1 MNTENLDAVAEEEEL
16 DTNLEEET
24 PEEEVELD
32 EEGNPITPEVEA
44 WMEEEEEQDSSGVPL
59 GAHIKMKN
67 KLKGRLS
74 DQKAESELEIEKL
87 RAENAALK
95 AGTVKTQAP
104 TPTARPKRPRAD
116 DFDTDEAYDKA
127 MDVYEDSLLQTHF
140 ERAEQTK
147 TIKTT
152 QAQAQEALT
161 QSVDDHYTRAAK
173 LQESKGIDPTIFSRA
188 DNTVRSAIEAIRPG
202 QGDLLTDQLIQT
214 LEDGSEMVMY
224 NLGVN
229 KSRRD
234 ALISALASDPSGLKA
249 VAYVAGLKTKLT
261 LNTTQRRS
269 AAKKPASE
277 VDGDIPPNAKAGAL
291 KRKYDAIHKKNGGG
305 QEAYNI
311 RKEARKMGVD
321 TSSW

>member
-1 MNTENLDAVAEEEEL
+1 MVDENLAVLEEEEL
-16 DTNLEEET
+16 EANLDEET
-24 PEEEVELD
+24 PEVEAELD
-32 EEGNPITPEVEA
+32 EEGNPITPEIEA

-74 DQKAESELEIEKL
+74 DQKAESELELEKL

-95 AGTVKTQAP
+95 AGTVKTQAQ
-104 TPTARPKRPRAD
+104 TPTARPKRPKAD
-116 DFDTDEAYDKA
+116 DFDTDEAFDAA
-127 MDVYEDSLLQTHF
+127 MDVYEDSLLQSYT
-140 ERAEQTK
+140 ERAEQTR
-147 TIKTT
+147 TLKTT
-152 QAQAQEALT
+152 QKQAQDALS

-188 DNTVRSAIEAIRPG
+188 DNAVRSAIEAIRPG

-229 KSRRD
+229 KSRRGE
-234 ALISALASDPSGLKA
+234 LISALASDPSGLKA
-249 VAYVAGLKTKLT
+249 VAYVAGLKSDLTRNTKT
-261 LNTTQRRS
+261 RRS
-269 AAKKPASE
+269 AARKPPSE
-277 VDGDIPPNAKAGAL
+277 VDGDIPPNAKAGAF
-291 KRKYDAIHKKNGGG
+291 KRKYDAAHKKNAG

-311 RKEARKMGVD
+311 KKEARKLGVD
-321 TSSW
+321 TSGW

>member
-1 MNTENLDAVAEEEEL
+1 MNDNLAEVEV
-16 DTNLEEET
+16 
-24 PEEEVELD
+24 EEEVELD
-32 EEGNPITPEVEA
+32 QEETEEIELGEDGEPIEKAEIEP
-44 WMEEEEEQDSSGVPL
+44 WMQEEDEEQDSSRMVPE
-59 GAHIKMKN
+59 AAIIKAKQ
-67 KLKGRLS
+67 KLKGRLA
-74 DQKAESELEIEKL
+74 DQKAESDTEIEKL
-87 RAENAALK
+87 RAEIEALK
-95 AGTVKTQAP
+95 AGKVATPQA
-104 TPTARPKRPRAD
+104 TPTARPKRPRED

-127 MDVYEDSLLQTHF
+127 MDVYEDSLLQSYH

-161 QSVDDHYTRAAK
+161 QSVDEHYTRAAK

-214 LEDGSEMVMY
+214 LEEGSEMVMY

-249 VAYVAGLKTKLT
+249 VAYVAGLKSDLTRNTK
-261 LNTTQRRS
+261 QRRS

-291 KRKYDAIHKKNGGG
+291 KRKYDAAHKKGGG
-305 QEAYNI
+305 QAAYNLK
-311 RKEARKMGVD
+311 KEAKKMGVD
-321 TSSW
+321 VSSW

>member
-16 DTNLEEET
+16 DTNLEEEA

-32 EEGNPITPEVEA
+32 EEGNPITPEIEA

-67 KLKGRLS
+67 KLKSRLS

-95 AGTVKTQAP
+95 AGTAKPQAQ
-104 TPTARPKRPRAD
+104 TTSARPKRPRAD

-127 MDVYEDSLLQTHF
+127 MDVYEDSLLQNYN

-147 TIKTT
+147 TIQTT
-152 QAQAQEALT
+152 QTQNKKALDKA
-161 QSVDDHYTRAAK
+161 VEDHNERRIK
-173 LQESKGIDPTIFSRA
+173 LQEKHGISDEIYNDAELSF
-188 DNTVRSAIEAIRPG
+188 RSAIDSVRPG
-202 QGDLLTDQLIQT
+202 QGDLITDTLIQT
-214 LEDGSEMVMY
+214 MGEGSEKIIFHFKK
-224 NLGVN
+224 N
-229 KSRRD
+229 K
-234 ALISALASDPSGLKA
+234 AKMGELISHLVSDQSGLKA
-249 VAYVAGLKTKLT
+249 VAYLTEQKVNISNTKP
-261 LNTTQRRS
+261 RRS

-291 KRKYDAIHKKNGGG
+291 KRKYDAAHKKGGG

-311 RKEARKMGVD
+311 KKEAKKMNVD

>member
-1 MNTENLDAVAEEEEL
+1 MNDNLAEVEV
-16 DTNLEEET
+16 
-24 PEEEVELD
+24 EEEVELD
-32 EEGNPITPEVEA
+32 QEETEEVELGEDGEPIEKA
-44 WMEEEEEQDSSGVPL
+44 EIEPWMQEEDEWQDSPRMVSE
-59 GAHIKMKN
+59 AAIIKAKR
-67 KLKGRLS
+67 KLKGRLA
-74 DQKAESELEIEKL
+74 DQKAESDTEIEKL
-87 RAENAALK
+87 RAEIEALK
-95 AGTVKTQAP
+95 AGKVA
-104 TPTARPKRPRAD
+104 TPTARPKRPDRD
-116 DFDTDEAYDKA
+116 SFDTTEAYDKA
-127 MDVYEDSLLQTHF
+127 MDVYEDEVYELRSK
-140 ERAEQTK
+140 RSEQTR

-161 QSVDDHYTRAAK
+161 QSVDEHYTRAAK

-311 RKEARKMGVD
+311 KKEARKMGVD
-321 TSSW
+321 TSGW

>member
-32 EEGNPITPEVEA
+32 EEGNPITPEIEA
-44 WMEEEEEQDSSGVPL
+44 WMEEEEEQDSSDVPL

-67 KLKGRLS
+67 KLKGRLA
-74 DQKAESELEIEKL
+74 DQKAESDTEIDKL
-87 RAENAALK
+87 RAEIEALK
-95 AGTVKTQAP
+95 AGKVATPQA
-104 TPTARPKRPRAD
+104 TPTARPKRPRSS
-116 DFDTDEAYDKA
+116 DFDTDEAYEA
-127 MDVYEDSLLQTHF
+127 ALDVYEDSLLQTHF

-147 TIKTT
+147 TIQTT
-152 QAQAQEALT
+152 QQQAQEALT
-161 QSVDDHYTRAAK
+161 KSVDDHYTRAAK
-173 LQESKGIDPTIFSRA
+173 LQESKGIDPTIFARA

-202 QGDLLTDQLIQT
+202 QGDLLTDQLIEA
-214 LEDGSEMVMY
+214 LGDGSEMVMY

-229 KSRRD
+229 ASRRGE
-234 ALISALASDPSGLKA
+234 LISALVSDPKGIKA
-249 VAYVAGLKTKLT
+249 VAYLAGLKSDLT
-261 LNTTQRRS
+261 RNTTQRRS

-291 KRKYDAIHKKNGGG
+291 KRKYDAAHKKGGG

-311 RKEARKMGVD
+311 KKEAKKMNVD